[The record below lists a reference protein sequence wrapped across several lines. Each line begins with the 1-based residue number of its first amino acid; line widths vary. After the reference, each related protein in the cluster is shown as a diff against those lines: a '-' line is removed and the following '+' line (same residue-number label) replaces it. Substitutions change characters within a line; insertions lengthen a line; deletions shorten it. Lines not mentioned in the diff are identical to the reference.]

1 MIKGILHDKLSTIG
15 EISIKYSIE
24 NSLVDM
30 LIKIFRKNGYIVCN
44 NDLSDITLT
53 PAGEEYFESLGIYY

>member
-1 MIKGILHDKLSTIG
+1 MIKGILHDKLSTIN

-53 PAGEEYFESLGIYY
+53 PAGEEYFESLGIYS